1 MKRGGIDG
9 DKEGCGCQKSIKMS
23 KSFLLRGKEPLFSF
37 LPLELP
43 KNRKGLLHSLL
54 YMQCGVGRM
63 KKLLREGSRE
73 GEIILLSSS
82 MSQETALVME
92 ARPLASSGAPGS

>member
-9 DKEGCGCQKSIKMS
+9 EKEGCSCQKSIRRS
-23 KSFLLRGKEPLFSF
+23 KSFLLRETELLFSF
-37 LPLELP
+37 LPFQLP
-43 KNRKGLLHSLL
+43 QNRKGILHSLL

-63 KKLLREGSRE
+63 KRLLREGSRD

-82 MSQETALVME
+82 QETVLVME
-92 ARPLASSGAPGS
+92 VTPLASSGVPGS